1 MRFGLCMLWAACAAI
16 LSLGSIA
23 AGDTAAAGKPT
34 IAVMPFDVLGDTSRV
49 WLGKAF
55 QEGLS
60 GNFQQSG
67 MQTSDTAP
75 GADFVVTGSVQVV
88 GDQMRVAGKIS
99 NAAGNQVIGRF
110 RSDGPVRDLFDIEDA
125 MASKAERLVK
135 PSSARAGPAPA
146 IQPVG
151 GTLSTSVS
159 RYFDGNIAATLA
171 VPDEFQDEYNRVNY
185 HPTQWY
191 WGYGYPWYGGYG
203 YGFAWGYFP
212 WNVGRYGISIAAP
225 LSTW

>member
-1 MRFGLCMLWAACAAI
+1 MRFWIYLSWAVCAAI
-16 LSLGSIA
+16 LPLCSVA
-23 AGDTAAAGKPT
+23 AGDAAAPGKPT
-34 IAVMPFDVLGDTSRV
+34 IAVMPFDVLGDTSRA

-67 MQTSDTAP
+67 MQTSEIAL
-75 GADFVVTGSVQVV
+75 GADFVLTGSVQIV

-99 NAAGNQVIGRF
+99 NAAGDQVIGRF
-110 RSDGPVRDLFDIEDA
+110 RSDGSVRDLFDIEDA
-125 MASKAERLVK
+125 MASKAERLMK
-135 PSSARAGPAPA
+135 PSSASAGLAPA

-171 VPDEFQDEYNRVNY
+171 VPDQFQDEYNRVNY